1 MKRKMPTSEELLGA
15 IRARCLDCCG
25 NSRKAVDGCSC
36 EDCALHP
43 YRSAGAFTAP
53 HVPVPQISGQM
64 DWFNITESTVPV

>member
-25 NSRKAVDGCSC
+25 NSRKAVDGCGC

-43 YRSAGAFTAP
+43 YRSANGFAAAP
-53 HVPVPQISGQM
+53 APSPQISGQM
-64 DWFNITESTVPV
+64 DWLNLM